1 MGIAFAIAS
10 RIAGQNASAVGD
22 ANDTYGGIGRNG
34 AQKTPESIFGQL
46 LDVGGA
52 YTWNDHVLHN
62 LQADAFI
69 RDHSDVKDKQV
80 AYAILSAIAST

>member
-1 MGIAFAIAS
+1 MP
-10 RIAGQNASAVGD
+10 
-22 ANDTYGGIGRNG
+22 TTPYGGIGRNG
-34 AQKTPESIFGQL
+34 AQKTSEATFGQL
-46 LDVGGA
+46 LDVGGT
-52 YTWNDHVLHN
+52 YTWSNDVLHN